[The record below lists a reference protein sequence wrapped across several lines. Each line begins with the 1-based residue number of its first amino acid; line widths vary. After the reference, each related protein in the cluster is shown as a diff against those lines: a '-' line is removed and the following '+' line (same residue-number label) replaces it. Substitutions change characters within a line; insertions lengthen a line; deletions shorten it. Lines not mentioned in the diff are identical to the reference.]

1 MYSENLFIK
10 VEEYNKK
17 FNDSFPIILL
27 PDVKESI
34 IIQKID
40 ECLKKNKPIYEVV
53 DWFDIYGNLE
63 ILA

>member
-17 FNDSFPIILL
+17 FNDSFPIMLL

-34 IIQKID
+34 IIEKID
-40 ECLKKNKPIYEVV
+40 ECLKKNKPYMK
-53 DWFDIYGNLE
+53 
-63 ILA
+63 